1 MYIILEY
8 LLLENF
14 IINYLIL
21 KLTKILNQIDGS
33 NLRILLA
40 AFVSSFYSL
49 VFFYPKLTI
58 LTTIPFKILFSIL
71 IVRLSFK
78 YLNIR
83 SFLRLLM
90 SFYIGSFIFAGA
102 TMGVFFFKNNGFK
115 ILDKALKSINN
126 FPVKYL
132 VIGVGFSSLIAILV
146 FKYFNIH
153 KMKNSFIAEVEL
165 FYENK
170 RLDFKALMDTGNSL
184 IDPISKKKVMIVE
197 YEKLSEILP
206 AETKDLIL
214 AADHND
220 YLEIEQILDG
230 LKDYIKLIPIP
241 FKSVGKSGIMFG
253 FKPDSIIIKYMNKV
267 LIRQDI
273 IIGIYNNTFPK
284 DLGYNGLLHYEIIDG
299 GVENEIYKI
308 QA

>member
-1 MYIILEY
+1 
-8 LLLENF
+8 
-14 IINYLIL
+14 
-21 KLTKILNQIDGS
+21 
-33 NLRILLA
+33 
-40 AFVSSFYSL
+40 
-49 VFFYPKLTI
+49 
-58 LTTIPFKILFSIL
+58 
-71 IVRLSFK
+71 
-78 YLNIR
+78 
-83 SFLRLLM
+83 M